1 MLSTQ
6 QQQQNDNNNNNNTTQ
21 PAPVT
26 TSSTQQ
32 PQQQQPTPTP
42 IPTTP
47 TTPSTAAPPTTTA
60 PPNIIQPTT
69 TSQNNSSSN
78 GSNTP
83 PSTPESLTILVNK
96 YLNKTLSDCSKKQ
109 QSIKDEIRA
118 IFEYLKANPT
128 LLTKNESFTTPS
140 LRLNPQW
147 TKFIDH
153 LATIY
158 KFAFESKSS
167 KLIVSSVDFI
177 EKLISGSY
185 ILSSMIDEN
194 GKMIVDKFI
203 EPTLYHCADISDEMT
218 LVQVTKLVH
227 TVASKF
233 HRQTLLYSFKTLFYI
248 HINSKPSSNLAI
260 ASKTSITQII
270 NRTFKSFKTKP
281 NNPNT
286 TTPTKQQPPQQ
297 PQTVSPSINNPIP
310 ISFSDLQSPLQN
322 ATTTTTTTTAKEQVT
337 GIVDDIVNNKVVD
350 PQPTP
355 VPTPVPTSTPAPTTT
370 QPPINNQEHELN
382 LKDSIYLFRLL
393 CDLSLKDISDYDSPE
408 VKVRIFSLELISNIF
423 DDYGRFIKHY
433 PGFINYEIR
442 EGLFPSVLNSGFSS
456 HSTIFRLSLTLF
468 LSMVVH
474 YRDYLRDPIGQYFS
488 LIVLRVL
495 ESSTSTLQQRW
506 MVLQVLA
513 RVCENHQIL
522 VDFYINYDCNLA
534 SKDIFQKTIENLSK
548 IAQLI
553 VQENKINDLKVK
565 NSALECLTS
574 LTKALSEGINLQKE
588 NLQSK
593 LSQIPLDNK
602 FIKQKEFK
610 LLIEEGKRKFKISP
624 KRGVEFFFKIG
635 ATERDAAKCA
645 KFLRETEG
653 LDKVSLGVYISE
665 REDFNIA
672 VLNHYTELF
681 NFSGFTLDGALRY
694 YLSHFRLVGE
704 AQKVDRL
711 MEVFSKKYFDDNDAT
726 ESGGTNIIVNKDSVF
741 ILAFATIMLATD
753 LHSSSIKNHMSK
765 QQWLKMNAKNN
776 GGADYD
782 EQFLLG
788 IYDRISS
795 EPLKLKEDDSTPT
808 VNGSG
813 GDGSPDDFSI
823 KIKNSFPIDDP
834 PNKSQFQKL
843 PFDHGNLLENLKFM
857 MNVSWTPIL
866 AALSTVLENTEDPK
880 VIQVCLEGFKYSN
893 NLLCLLQMSMER
905 EAFISSLSN
914 FTISE
919 KSKELKQKNM
929 DSLQKLI
936 LIARIDGDHLEKSW
950 LPVLKSIS
958 FLERLRVS
966 YLGVEQQ
973 QLQSNSQ
980 QPQQQQQQQQQQQ
993 PNLQSQQPTNLQQ
1006 NIQQQQ
1012 QQNIQQPQQ
1021 NIQQQLDG
1029 SGSSSSGSVNLSS
1042 SFSGLQNLTGGNNSN
1057 NNTGNNTP
1065 TQSSLTTPIQLP
1077 PKRSI
1082 STTEFFLGVKT
1093 HQRSNSNLPSIEG
1106 INIDQVSKEL
1116 ETANHLFVNS
1126 SSLTNEAIV
1135 HFVDCLASVS
1145 IDELKLA
1152 SPSIFSLQKLVE
1164 VSYYNANRIKLFWSI
1179 IAEHFTKIGCTYPDN
1194 VYISSMVIDSLKQL
1208 AQKFL
1213 DFDEDPQ
1220 QEPSQKDFL
1229 KPLETIFSH
1238 NQHPDVRELIL
1249 KCIFQLT
1256 NGRNSLIKSGWKPIF
1271 TIFTLSSSSND
1282 SSIATQAF
1290 DFVDELI
1297 RDFSNISE
1305 TFFIDYVNCLSSYAN
1320 SRHRELPMKAI
1331 DILSYCGVQLANG
1344 RVCALIREEG
1354 ASANTPLFTD
1364 TQEHISLW
1372 FPLLTGLAR
1381 VISHQDPD
1389 LRSYALD
1396 TLFRVL
1402 ALFGSTF
1409 SSKLWEL
1416 IFRGVLLPIFD
1427 NVGYSKGQHE
1437 TVLED
1442 TRWLKQTG
1450 NHAFQSLTEMFINF
1464 VDIVCFLLDDM
1475 LDLLVSCILQENEL
1489 LAKTAGTFLIQLV
1502 STNGSKFS
1510 HTQWSNIVS
1519 QFYKIFQTNTP
1530 FEIFKLIEFE
1540 QNNNNINNN
1549 NNSNN
1554 QNNDNI
1560 VNNNNNNSNNNNLNG
1575 IVNENNNI
1583 NSLPNISGTGTL
1595 SKQQQQHL
1603 LLSLSK
1609 QQQQYLSSVAHGG
1622 NEKSHSAPI
1631 SPVLDSSNKLNN
1643 NNNISQQLNINPLSQ
1658 SKSDN
1663 EISLRSSSSLPTTPV
1678 VLTPPVIR
1686 KELNSINEEQQQS
1699 NSNESFTTTNEN
1711 GIIENSSSSSPAS
1724 VSHSRSNSDLPST
1737 PIKSHSRLPS
1747 SSNVN
1752 LTTFSQQFLINQ
1764 SNNNNQSQNNQS
1776 QYTNT
1781 INNIQSKC
1789 SVQLQMVQAINDI
1802 AISHYEYLNTSQ
1814 LFCLGDCLQ
1823 LTFTFCQD
1831 ALVEQRLIS
1840 SLKKVGQTFDIL
1852 KKKAIT
1858 GYLNLLMI
1866 LYSEKDID
1874 VENRSIHSE
1883 FRLINLCQELI
1894 QIYISNPNETI
1905 VQSST
1910 ILQILQGILSFDDD
1924 KFLRNTSIYYELLIQ
1939 LLVQENKEIR
1949 SNLRDILIRIGKLQ
1963 GTINK

>member
-6 QQQQNDNNNNNNTTQ
+6 QTNDNNNNNTQPTPVPVTSPPPTTTTTTTTQ
-21 PAPVT
+21 
-26 TSSTQQ
+26 QQ
-32 PQQQQPTPTP
+32 QQQQQQQPTTPPTP
-42 IPTTP
+42 TTIQTPTTP
-47 TTPSTAAPPTTTA
+47 TTPTTAAPPTTVA
-60 PPNIIQPTT
+60 PPNIIQPPTQ
-69 TSQNNSSSN
+69 QNNN
-78 GSNTP
+78 GNNTP

-109 QSIKDEIRA
+109 QSIKDEVKI
-118 IFEYLKANPT
+118 ILEYLKANPT
-128 LLTKNESFTTPS
+128 LLTKNESFTSPS

-185 ILSSMIDEN
+185 ILSGMIDEN
-194 GKMIVDKFI
+194 NKIIVDKFI

-218 LVQVTKLVH
+218 LVQITKLVH
-227 TVASKF
+227 TAASKF

-248 HINSKPSSNLAI
+248 NINSKPSSNLAI

-286 TTPTKQQPPQQ
+286 TTPTKQPQQ
-297 PQTVSPSINNPIP
+297 QLQNVSPPSSQPSNNSPIP
-310 ISFSDLQSPLQN
+310 ISFTDLQSPPQTPN
-322 ATTTTTTTTAKEQVT
+322 PNPTTPKEQVT
-337 GIVDDIVNNKVVD
+337 DDSVNKPIDSQV
-350 PQPTP
+350 P
-355 VPTPVPTSTPAPTTT
+355 VPVPAPVVPSTVTTT
-370 QPPINNQEHELN
+370 ATTTINNQEHELN

-433 PGFINYEIR
+433 PSFINYEIR

-474 YRDYLRDPIGQYFS
+474 YRDYLRDPIGQYFT

-513 RVCENHQIL
+513 RICENYQIL
-522 VDFYINYDCNLA
+522 VDFYINYDCNLS

-553 VQENKINDLKVK
+553 IQENKINDLKVK
-565 NSALECLTS
+565 NAALECLTS
-574 LTKALSEGINLQKE
+574 LAKALSEGINLQKE
-588 NLQSK
+588 NLQLK
-593 LSQIPLDNK
+593 LSQIPQDNK

-610 LLIEEGKRKFKISP
+610 LLIEEGKRKFKMSP
-624 KRGVEFFFKIG
+624 KRGVEFFYKIG
-635 ATERDAAKCA
+635 ATERDPAKCA

-653 LDKVSLGVYISE
+653 LDKVSLGIYISE

-681 NFSGFTLDGALRY
+681 NFSGFTLDGALRF

-726 ESGGTNIIVNKDSVF
+726 ETGGTNIIVNKDSVF

-765 QQWLKMNAKNN
+765 QQWLKMNSKNN

-795 EPLKLKEDDSTPT
+795 EPLKLKEDDSPQ
-808 VNGSG
+808 VGS

-834 PNKSQFQKL
+834 PNKGQFQKL

-857 MNVSWTPIL
+857 MDVSWTPIL

-880 VIQVCLEGFKYSN
+880 IIQVCLEGFKYSN
-893 NLLCLLQMSMER
+893 NLLCLLQMTMER

-973 QLQSNSQ
+973 QQSSQQSNL
-980 QPQQQQQQQQQQQ
+980 QQQQQ
-993 PNLQSQQPTNLQQ
+993 PNSQQQSNLQPNIQ
-1006 NIQQQQ
+1006 QQQSNIQQQQ
-1012 QQNIQQPQQ
+1012 QS

-1029 SGSSSSGSVNLSS
+1029 SSSNSSGTVNLNS
-1042 SFSGLQNLTGGNNSN
+1042 SFSGIQIGNNSN

-1065 TQSSLTTPIQLP
+1065 TQSSLNTTIQLP

-1126 SSLTNEAIV
+1126 TCLTNEAIV

-1145 IDELKLA
+1145 IDELKLQ

-1213 DFDEDPQ
+1213 DFDEVE

-1238 NQHPDVRELIL
+1238 NQHPEVRELIL

-1320 SRHRELPMKAI
+1320 SRHKELPIKAI

-1344 RVCALIREEG
+1344 RVCALVREEG
-1354 ASANTPLFTD
+1354 TSANTPLFTD

-1381 VISHQDPD
+1381 VISHQDPT

-1409 SSKLWEL
+1409 SSRLWEL

-1437 TVLED
+1437 TILED

-1450 NHAFQSLTEMFINF
+1450 NDAFQSLTEMFINF

-1502 STNGSKFS
+1502 STNGTKFS
-1510 HTQWSNIVS
+1510 QLQWSNIVS
-1519 QFYKIFQTNTP
+1519 QFYKIFQSNTP

-1540 QNNNNINNN
+1540 QNQNNNENIN
-1549 NNSNN
+1549 
-1554 QNNDNI
+1554 
-1560 VNNNNNNSNNNNLNG
+1560 NNNNNNSNNNND
-1575 IVNENNNI
+1575 
-1583 NSLPNISGTGTL
+1583 SLPNISGTGTL

-1609 QQQQYLSSVAHGG
+1609 QQQQYLSSLTN

-1631 SPVLDSSNKLNN
+1631 SPILDSSNKSNN
-1643 NNNISQQLNINPLSQ
+1643 NNNVSQPSLNPLSQ

-1663 EISLRSSSSLPTTPV
+1663 EISLRSSSSLPTTPI

-1686 KELNSINEEQQQS
+1686 KELNSINEEQS
-1699 NSNESFTTTNEN
+1699 TTTTTNGNNIEQKNTIEQQN
-1711 GIIENSSSSSPAS
+1711 GSGEVISSSSNSSS
-1724 VSHSRSNSDLPST
+1724 VSHSRSNSDLPIST

-1747 SSNVN
+1747 SSNIN
-1752 LTTFSQQFLINQ
+1752 LSAFNQQYLINQ
-1764 SNNNNQSQNNQS
+1764 SNNNNSNQNNQS

-1802 AISHYEYLNTSQ
+1802 AISHYEFLNTSQ

-1866 LYSEKDID
+1866 LYSEKDVD
-1874 VENRSIHSE
+1874 VENRSVHSE

-1910 ILQILQGILSFDDD
+1910 ILQILQGILSFDDG
-1924 KFLRNTSIYYELLIQ
+1924 KFLRNTSIFYELLIQ

-1949 SNLRDILIRIGKLQ
+1949 ANLRDILIRIGKLQ